1 MPSERLLARRFLF
14 LRLLRVSLALGA
26 LYDFVFAAL
35 MLAAPGALERLSGL
49 PQPGERF
56 YLVVIAV
63 LLAMLG
69 ALYLVAA
76 KDPRRYAAIVAVA
89 VVGRLAGAAAFAA
102 IAVTRPDL
110 PGLWQ
115 LAAGD
120 GAIGLAHLVFWWPT
134 RR

>member
-1 MPSERLLARRFLF
+1 VPSDRLLARRFLF
-14 LRLLRVSLALGA
+14 LRLLRASLLLGA

-35 MLAAPGALERLSGL
+35 MATAPQVLQRLSGL
-49 PQPGERF
+49 PEPGERF
-56 YLVVIAV
+56 YLLTIAI

-69 ALYLVAA
+69 ALYVVAA
-76 KDPRRYAAIVAVA
+76 HDPRRYAAIVFVGIA
-89 VVGRLAGAAAFAA
+89 GRLAGAATFAA
-102 IAVTRPDL
+102 LALSRPDL

-120 GAIGLAHLVFWWPT
+120 GAFGIAHLACWWPT